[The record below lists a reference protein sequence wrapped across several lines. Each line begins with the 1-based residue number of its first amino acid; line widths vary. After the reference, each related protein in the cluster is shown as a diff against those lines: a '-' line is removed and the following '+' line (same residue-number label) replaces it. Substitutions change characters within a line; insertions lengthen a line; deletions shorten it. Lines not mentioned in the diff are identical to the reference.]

1 MRKWNLLLLGGVLS
15 ASVLAGQVLVNA
27 QNTENQ
33 AQSSKLAV
41 VWTSGDADVA
51 YKVRFMYTKAA
62 KTSKWFDEVK
72 LIVWGP
78 SSRILAGDEKLQKE
92 IKKMIDNGVVVKACV
107 ACANMYG
114 VADELRQLG
123 IEVKGMGRPLSDML
137 KSDWKVLTF

>member
-1 MRKWNLLLLGGVLS
+1 MRKWNLLLLGGVLL
-15 ASVLAGQVLVNA
+15 AGILAGQVFVNA
-27 QNTENQ
+27 QNTEYQ

-51 YKVRFMYTKAA
+51 YKVCFMYTNAA

-92 IKKMIDNGVVVKACV
+92 ISEVGIM
-107 ACANMYG
+107 
-114 VADELRQLG
+114 LRAL
-123 IEVKGMGRPLSDML
+123 IRALDK
-137 KSDWKVLTF
+137 

>member
-1 MRKWNLLLLGGVLS
+1 MRKWNLLLLGGLLS
-15 ASVLAGQVLVNA
+15 AGVLAGQVLVNA

-51 YKVRFMYTKAA
+51 YKVCFMYTNAA

-78 SSRILAGDEKLQKE
+78 SSRLLAGDKKLQEE
-92 IKKMIDNGVVVKACV
+92 IKKMMVNGVAVKACV
-107 ACANMYG
+107 ACANMY
-114 VADELRQLG
+114 VVTDKFRQLG
-123 IEVKGMGRPLSDML
+123 IEVKGMGKPLSEML

>member
-1 MRKWNLLLLGGVLS
+1 MRKLNIVLAGGILLAG
-15 ASVLAGQVLVNA
+15 VLAGQVFVNA
-27 QNTENQ
+27 QNTEYQ

-51 YKVRFMYTKAA
+51 YKVCFMYTNAA
-62 KTSKWFDEVK
+62 KTSKWFDEVT

-78 SSRILAGDEKLQKE
+78 SSRILAGDEKLQEE
-92 IKKMIDNGVVVKACV
+92 IKKMMDNGVDVKACV

-114 VADELRQLG
+114 VADKLRQLG
-123 IEVKGMGRPLSDML
+123 IEVKGMGKPLSEML

>member
-1 MRKWNLLLLGGVLS
+1 MRKWNIVLAGVILLG
-15 ASVLAGQVLVNA
+15 SVLAGQVFVNA
-27 QNTENQ
+27 QNTELQ

-51 YKVRFMYTKAA
+51 HKVCFMYTNAA
-62 KTSKWFDEVK
+62 KTSKWFDEVT

-92 IKKMIDNGVVVKACV
+92 IKKMMDNGVAVKACV
-107 ACANMYG
+107 VCANMYG
-114 VADELRQLG
+114 VADRLRQLG
-123 IEVKGMGRPLSDML
+123 IEVKGMGRPLSEML